1 MPHLDARLCMLLSIV
16 PLAIVPLVKEE
27 YEKTSL
33 INNGI
38 TTSCVK
44 GTEGNNFAS
53 RKHGLMSSLQV
64 LGQFSGLLSPPPSV
78 VNAANSAASK
88 AATVISNLK
97 TGSGNLGVPN
107 RNDSSVK
114 AVGNMLH
121 LIVEACI
128 ARNLIDTSAYF
139 WPGYVVPSTPS
150 KDSLLVQ
157 ESPWSTFMDGA
168 PLNSLLKNALM
179 ASPATSVVELE
190 KLYHIALN
198 GSEEEKSAAAKIL
211 CGASLIRGWN
221 IQEHVVRI
229 VVKLLSPPVPP
240 NSSVS
245 GSGSHLIGHMS
256 LLGAILFGVSC
267 SDIVHIL
274 SLYGVIP
281 EVAATL
287 MPLCE
292 AFGSLSPPSN
302 HRSSISDETS
312 VYAIFSCAFLF
323 LLRLWKF
330 YRPPYEHCMAGRGG
344 PVRSELTLDYLL
356 LMHNSRIALQNSSAM
371 GRLGSI
377 MEPLQSTPSQP
388 VYIDSFPKL
397 RAWYFQNR
405 ACIASTLS
413 GLCNKNPVHQV
424 ANKILNMIYRKM
436 PKPTSVS
443 GNPLS
448 TSSSSISGSP
458 INATEDA
465 HQRPILPA
473 WEFLEAVPFVLEAI
487 LTACAY
493 GRLSSRD
500 LTTGLRDLV
509 DFMPA
514 SLATIVSYFS
524 AEITRGIW
532 KLVPMNGTDW
542 PSPGANLLSVESE
555 IKEILASA
563 GVHIASCYP
572 RGMPPMLP
580 LPMAALVS
588 LTITFKLDKSRD
600 YVHGVVGQA
609 LENCAAGISWPSMP
623 IIGALWTQKVRR
635 WHDFIVLSSCSLSP
649 FTRDKKAVTQL
660 IRSCFSSFFG
670 PSVTGGSHLSA
681 NQGVNGLLGQAM
693 ADQGVRL
700 PVAPGF
706 LYLRTCRTFHDPH
719 FVTDVILKLVIE
731 WANKLG
737 NEWACGGPA
746 RLRSGRL
753 SLAAAVSGVKEVA
766 NLGAS
771 LLCIAGGV
779 QLVQLLYEESLPT
792 LLLSAGEELG
802 GAGPASN
809 ILEGYVLAYMLI
821 LSGAFVWGIGNTSPA
836 YSSAYSSRRARVI
849 GMHMDFVA
857 GVVEGNISLG
867 CDPAMW
873 KAYVSCFVGLLLEVV
888 RDQVVEPLALNS
900 VYLSGFQEQ
909 SSSLTRLTLNMSCC
923 MILWKRSFPVIVLG
937 TSYKGGI
944 CMPA

>member
-64 LGQFSGLLSPPPSV
+64 LGQFSRLLSPPPSV

-88 AATVISNLK
+88 AATFISNLR
-97 TGSGNLGVPN
+97 TGSGNLGIPN

-139 WPGYVVPSTPS
+139 CPGYVVPSTPS

-179 ASPATSVVELE
+179 ASPATRVVELE

-245 GSGSHLIGHMS
+245 GSGSPLIGHMS
-256 LLGAILFGVSC
+256 LLSAILFGVSC
-267 SDIVHIL
+267 GDIVHIL

-330 YRPPYEHCMAGRGG
+330 YRPPYEHCLAGREG
-344 PVRSELTLDYLL
+344 PV
-356 LMHNSRIALQNSSAM
+356 
-371 GRLGSI
+371 
-377 MEPLQSTPSQP
+377 
-388 VYIDSFPKL
+388 
-397 RAWYFQNR
+397 
-405 ACIASTLS
+405 
-413 GLCNKNPVHQV
+413 
-424 ANKILNMIYRKM
+424 
-436 PKPTSVS
+436 
-443 GNPLS
+443 
-448 TSSSSISGSP
+448 SSSIIGSP
-458 INATEDA
+458 INATGDA

-487 LTACAY
+487 LTACAH

-542 PSPGANLLSVESE
+542 PSPGANLFCVESE

-588 LTITFKLDKSRD
+588 LTITFKVDKSLD
-600 YVHGVVGQA
+600 YVHGVMAQA
-609 LENCAAGISWPSMP
+609 LENCAAGVSWPSMP

-635 WHDFIVLSSCSLSP
+635 WHDFIVLSCSLSP
-649 FTRDKKAVTQL
+649 FTQDKNAVTQL
-660 IRSCFSSFFG
+660 IRSCFSSFLG

-681 NQGVNGLLGQAM
+681 NRGVNGLLGQAM

-706 LYLRTCRTFHDPH
+706 LYLLTCRTFHDPH

-802 GAGPASN
+802 GAGPVSN
-809 ILEGYVLAYMLI
+809 ILEGYVMAYMLI

-857 GVVEGNISLG
+857 GVVEGKISLG

-873 KAYVSCFVGLLLEVV
+873 KAYVSCFVGLLVSFVPTWVPEVKQLTLRKLASGLRGWHECDLALSLLEHGGPAAM
-888 RDQVVEPLALNS
+888 DAVVES
-900 VYLSGFQEQ
+900 VL
-909 SSSLTRLTLNMSCC
+909 
-923 MILWKRSFPVIVLG
+923 
-937 TSYKGGI
+937 
-944 CMPA
+944 